1 MQPACTPRLLLAR
14 WGGAARRSAGRSA
27 GGATGDDHGDTRRN
41 DSAPHIHT
49 ERRPGAPHQPPGGRG
64 PVTATAVGAPGHRPA
79 YDWIT
84 PTEAATRLGIPVRE
98 VYRLID
104 RGEVPGYRLA
114 EEIRLLAHEV
124 DELARRRPPR

>member
-1 MQPACTPRLLLAR
+1 
-14 WGGAARRSAGRSA
+14 
-27 GGATGDDHGDTRRN
+27 
-41 DSAPHIHT
+41 
-49 ERRPGAPHQPPGGRG
+49 
-64 PVTATAVGAPGHRPA
+64 VTATAVGAPGHHPA

-84 PTEAATRLGIPVRE
+84 PTEAATRLRIPVRE